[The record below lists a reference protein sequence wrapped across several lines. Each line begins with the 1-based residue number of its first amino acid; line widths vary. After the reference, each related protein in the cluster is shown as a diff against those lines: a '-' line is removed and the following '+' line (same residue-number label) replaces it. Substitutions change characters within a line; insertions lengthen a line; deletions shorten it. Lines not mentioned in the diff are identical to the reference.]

1 MSAAGGAPATMLDER
16 KWAGL
21 LIFLAA
27 AQFSVFLVIAEA
39 IYPGYSVSGN
49 FISDLGVGPAANVF
63 NGSVILLGLLAF
75 GAVYVSRRLFDRV
88 LLILLLL
95 TGIGAVGVGVFTE
108 AFGGVHTVV
117 SFVAFS
123 FAGLSAIWS
132 SRLVKPPL
140 SYLAIVLGVLGLLA
154 LVLFAA
160 KVYLGLDQG
169 GMERMIVYPVLAWA
183 MSFGGYMMAEAPAG

>member
-1 MSAAGGAPATMLDER
+1 MMLDER
-16 KWAGL
+16 KWAGM
-21 LIFLAA
+21 LIFLAG

-75 GAVYVSRRLFDRV
+75 GAVYVGRRLFDRV
-88 LLILLLL
+88 LLILLFL

-117 SFVAFS
+117 SFIAFG
-123 FAGLSAIWS
+123 FAG
-132 SRLVKPPL
+132 
-140 SYLAIVLGVLGLLA
+140 
-154 LVLFAA
+154 
-160 KVYLGLDQG
+160 
-169 GMERMIVYPVLAWA
+169 
-183 MSFGGYMMAEAPAG
+183 

>member
-1 MSAAGGAPATMLDER
+1 MMLDER
-16 KWAGL
+16 KWAGM
-21 LIFLAA
+21 LIFLAG

-117 SFVAFS
+117 SFIAFV

-132 SRLVKPPL
+132 SRFVKPPL
-140 SYLAIVLGVLGLLA
+140 SYVAIVLGVFGLLA

>member
-1 MSAAGGAPATMLDER
+1 MMLDER

-21 LIFLAA
+21 LIFLAG

-63 NGSVILLGLLAF
+63 NSSVILLGLLAF
-75 GAVYVSRRLFDRV
+75 GAVYVGRRLFDRV

-108 AFGGVHTVV
+108 AFVGIHTVV
-117 SFVAFS
+117 SFIAFF
-123 FAGLSAIWS
+123 FAGLTAIWS
-132 SRLVKPPL
+132 YRLAKPPL
-140 SYLAIVLGVLGLLA
+140 SYVAVVLGILGLLA
-154 LVLFAA
+154 LALFASGT
-160 KVYLGLDQG
+160 YLGLGRG

-183 MSFGGYMMAEAPAG
+183 MAFGGYLMAEAPTA

>member
-1 MSAAGGAPATMLDER
+1 MMLDER
-16 KWAGL
+16 KWAGM
-21 LIFLAA
+21 LIFLAG

-75 GAVYVSRRLFDRV
+75 GAVYVGRRLFDRV
-88 LLILLLL
+88 LLILLFF

-117 SFVAFS
+117 SFIAFV

-132 SRLVKPPL
+132 CRFVQPPL
-140 SYLAIVLGVLGLLA
+140 SYVAIVLGVFGLLA

>member
-1 MSAAGGAPATMLDER
+1 MLDER

-21 LIFLAA
+21 FFFLAG

-75 GAVYVSRRLFDRV
+75 GAVYVGRRLFDRV

-108 AFGGVHTVV
+108 DFPGLHTIMSFIAF
-117 SFVAFS
+117 A

-132 SRLVKPPL
+132 YRFVKPPL

-160 KVYLGLDQG
+160 QVYLGLGHG
-169 GMERMIVYPVLAWA
+169 GMERMIVYPILAWA
-183 MSFGGYMMAEAPAG
+183 MSFGGYLMAEAPAT